1 MPTTNSPRARS
12 WMPHASVRVQLVA
25 ASLLWL
31 IGSSILLV
39 RGTGYV
45 SDRHWHAW
53 VLAVGLAL
61 GVLKARVL
69 LDGVATKAVERI
81 RARGHAGFLG
91 FFSVKSWALIAL
103 MMGGGITLRHIIVN
117 PGLIG
122 AGIMGALYVGVG
134 TALLV
139 ADRIFWRAVFAKGG
153 TAAGEPSAA
162 AAA

>member
-1 MPTTNSPRARS
+1 VPTTNSPRARS
-12 WMPHASVRVQLVA
+12 WMPSASVRVQLAA
-25 ASLLWL
+25 ASLMWL

-39 RGTGYV
+39 RGVGYV

-53 VLAVGLAL
+53 VLAIGLAL

-81 RARGHAGFLG
+81 RTRGYAGFLG
-91 FFSVKSWALIAL
+91 FFSVRSWALIAL
-103 MMGGGITLRHIIVN
+103 MMGGGIALRHVVVD
-117 PGLIG
+117 PGVIG

-139 ADRIFWRAVFAKGG
+139 ADRIFWRAVVAKDQ
-153 TAAGEPSAA
+153 TPLAEAEPAA
-162 AAA
+162 A

>member
-1 MPTTNSPRARS
+1 MPRAG
-12 WMPHASVRVQLVA
+12 VRVQLVA
-25 ASLLWL
+25 GSLMWL

-39 RGTGYV
+39 RGAGYV

-69 LDGVATKAVERI
+69 LDGVATRAVERI

-91 FFSVKSWALIAL
+91 FFSLKSWALIAL
-103 MMGGGITLRHIIVN
+103 MMGGGIALRHIVVN
-117 PGLIG
+117 PGVIG

-139 ADRIFWRAVFAKGG
+139 ADRIFWHAVLAKDQ
-153 TAAGEPSAA
+153 TSLAEPESAA
-162 AAA
+162 A